1 MDIPAPDSIYCKDR
15 SYFLDLLHAQ
25 IMQLRSKPGL
35 RFQVAEKLREL
46 SLMTPG
52 CIEASDIVG
61 DTVFH
66 RTCCAL
72 QPIFYTAIATLLG
85 NISPVCVLRVAD
97 ELEAAV
103 PLEIQNPWS
112 HPDTW

>member
-1 MDIPAPDSIYCKDR
+1 
-15 SYFLDLLHAQ
+15 
-25 IMQLRSKPGL
+25 MQLRSKPDL
-35 RFQVAEKLREL
+35 RFQVVEKLREL

-61 DTVFH
+61 DTLFN
-66 RTCCAL
+66 RICCTL

-85 NISPVCVLRVAD
+85 NISTVCVLIVAD

-103 PLEIQNPWS
+103 PWEVRNPWS
-112 HPDTW
+112 HPATW